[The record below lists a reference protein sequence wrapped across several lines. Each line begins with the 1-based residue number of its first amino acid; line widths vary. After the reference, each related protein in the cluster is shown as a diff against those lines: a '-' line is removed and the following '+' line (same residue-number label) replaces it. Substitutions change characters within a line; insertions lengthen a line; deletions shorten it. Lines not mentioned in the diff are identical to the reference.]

1 MCLADML
8 GQPGGGTYAG
18 VVADALA
25 HYGLECEF
33 AFVKH
38 GDDNGGRDVV
48 SRVVC
53 VKWRFEATWV
63 AYVIG

>member
-1 MCLADML
+1 VFDRYL
-8 GQPGGGTYAG
+8 GSAMRWTYAG

-25 HYGLECEF
+25 YYGLECEF

-38 GDDNGGRDVV
+38 GDDGGQDVA
-48 SRVVC
+48 SRVLFVE
-53 VKWRFEATWV
+53 WRFGATWV